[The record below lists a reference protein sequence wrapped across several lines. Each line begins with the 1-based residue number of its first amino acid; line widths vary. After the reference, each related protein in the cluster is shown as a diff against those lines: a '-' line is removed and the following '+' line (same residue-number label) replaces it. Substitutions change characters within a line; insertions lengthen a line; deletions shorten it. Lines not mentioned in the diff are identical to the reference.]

1 VLRQAFR
8 VGQAFALA
16 LLWSTPARADVPRPV
31 RLDYERQLAACPDAA
46 AIRAGVRSRLGYDPF
61 SDQAN
66 DCMRVTLRESGRV
79 LEARIELADAQGKL
93 RALRRLVSRNRDCAE
108 LASSVEL
115 AMAIAIDPL
124 VSTAAPPVAKPPA
137 SSARA
142 EPAASPSSTSPPL
155 AGRVE
160 AGVIGAA
167 GWLPAANLGVWVGVG
182 LQGEVLSLGIEARA
196 DLPAAK
202 SLRAGE
208 AAAWLLVGS
217 LVPCVHARL
226 VSACALATAGALH
239 VAGKG
244 GLVNPRRATLPY
256 LGFGLRLAGALP
268 ITEKLSLALHG
279 DVTAPITETK
289 LTVDDDVVWHSP
301 TVAMTLGLGIAFR
314 FP

>member
-8 VGQAFALA
+8 IGQAFALA
-16 LLWSTPARADVPRPV
+16 LLWSAPARADVPRPV
-31 RLDYERQLAACPDAA
+31 RLDYERHLAACPDAA

-66 DCMRVTLRESGRV
+66 DCMRVTIRESGRV

-124 VSTAAPPVAKPPA
+124 VSTAAPPVAKPPT
-137 SSARA
+137 SGARA
-142 EPAASPSSTSPPL
+142 EPATSPSSPPL
-155 AGRVE
+155 ATRVE
-160 AGVIGAA
+160 AGIIGAA
-167 GWLPAANLGVWVGVG
+167 GWLPAANLGVRAGVG

-196 DLPAAK
+196 DLPATK
-202 SLRAGE
+202 SLRVGE
-208 AAAWLLVGS
+208 ASAWLLVGS
-217 LVPCVHARL
+217 LVPCVHARV

-244 GLVNPRRATLPY
+244 GLVSPRQATLPY

-301 TVAMTLGLGIAFR
+301 TVAMNLGLGVAFR